1 MKSETDNMFRSLSSA
16 YTLLREAPPY
26 LQIFLA
32 VVALPT
38 LVAGIYFG
46 LIASDIYV
54 SETRY
59 AVRSNAESS
68 SMSVFDTVL
77 SGGSTTS
84 ANEDA
89 MVVRDFILSRDMIEE
104 LDRRLSIR
112 QHYQSKEVDG
122 LSRFDA
128 DDSFEDFHEYYQQMI
143 GVDVDSSSNITTLRV
158 RAFDRFTAHQIAETI
173 IALSEKLVNG
183 MSDRIISDTLR
194 FARTEVD
201 QTEARVRDASQALTR
216 FRSETRS
223 IDPGQETTAVLGI
236 VTELESK
243 LAAARTELIE
253 AKSFMSADSL
263 QIGVLEAKVEAL
275 QLQVLIERQR
285 LASEDE
291 VTDYTQLIDDYEP
304 LVLEQE
310 LAKQRYASTLT
321 SLELAR
327 AEAQRK
333 QRYLLSF
340 VEPQIPDEA
349 VEPLKIRTVS
359 TVFLFSCLI
368 YGIGGLIWAAVKDHM
383 RL

>member
-1 MKSETDNMFRSLSSA
+1 MNSQTDKIYSFLRSA
-16 YTLLREAPPY
+16 YTSLRKAPPY
-26 LQIFLA
+26 LQIFL
-32 VVALPT
+32 VVVVLPT
-38 LVAGIYFG
+38 LVAGVYFG

-54 SETRY
+54 SEARY

-104 LDRRLSIR
+104 LNRRVSIR
-112 QHYQSKEVDG
+112 QHYQSNEVDG
-122 LSRFDA
+122 ISRFDA
-128 DDSFEDFHEYYQQMI
+128 DDSLEDFHEYYQQMI
-143 GVDVDSSSNITTLRV
+143 TVNVDSSSNITTLRV
-158 RAFDRFTAHQIAETI
+158 RAFDKFTAHQIAETI

-201 QTEARVRDASQALTR
+201 QTETRVRDASQALTR

-236 VTELESK
+236 VTELESR

-253 AKSFMSADSL
+253 AKSFMSADSP

-275 QLQVLIERQR
+275 QLQVLVERQR
-285 LASEDE
+285 LASEDA

-349 VEPLKIRTVS
+349 VEPLKIRAVS
-359 TVFLFSCLI
+359 TVFLFSVLI